1 MKRLRKLLGTLVVV
15 CMASA
20 MALPLA
26 GCGSGEEYTPQLGEP
41 KLSSPAIGQNGTL
54 RVGVNTNNSPLAGK
68 SGDKIIGIDVDIA
81 AALADELGL
90 HVEIVDVGGDA
101 SGAIDDGK
109 VDIALGIDSTS
120 TQPGYWTSSQY
131 LPTGVALFELESSNK
146 TTPTAESKPKVAA
159 QVSSK
164 SAWAVNNVFGEES
177 LESATDLPTAFE
189 DLKSGKVEYVA
200 SDAIIGLYAASRA
213 GVDVKIVALLDTA
226 SGYCAMAAE
235 SNTDLQNAVED
246 ALTLIAQNGVVGV
259 IEDKWL
265 GQTVDLSSLPKIEGS
280 RAARTNASGAEDAG
294 EGEGAAGSSSSSSAS
309 TAGGSGA
316 SSSSSAASAA

>member
-1 MKRLRKLLGTLVVV
+1 MVAACLALGAPALLV
-15 CMASA
+15 
-20 MALPLA
+20 
-26 GCGSGEEYTPQLGEP
+26 GCSSGEEYTPELGEAKATTP
-41 KLSSPAIGQNGTL
+41 VIGQSGTL

-81 AALADELGL
+81 SALADELGL

-101 SGAIDDGK
+101 AGAIDDDTI
-109 VDIALGIDSTS
+109 DIALGIDSTS
-120 TQPGYWTSSQY
+120 TQSGYWTSSQY
-131 LPTGVALFELESSNK
+131 LPTGVALFELESSNR
-146 TTPTAESKPKVAA
+146 TTPTADSKPTVAA

-177 LESATDLPTAFE
+177 LKSATDLPTAFE
-189 DLKSGKVEYVA
+189 DLKSGKVAYVA

-235 SNTDLQNAVED
+235 SNAELQTIVED
-246 ALTLIAQNGVVGV
+246 ALSTIVQNGVVGV

-265 GQTVDLSSLPKIEGS
+265 GQTVDLSSLPKIEGAK
-280 RAARTNASGAEDAG
+280 AARTNAGGSG
-294 EGEGAAGSSSSSSAS
+294 EGEEDEDADDASSSSSSSSAS
-309 TAGGSGA
+309 SA
-316 SSSSSAASAA
+316 SSSASSAA

>member
-1 MKRLRKLLGTLVVV
+1 MTAAGCALAL
-15 CMASA
+15 
-20 MALPLA
+20 ALPLA
-26 GCGSGEEYTPQLGEP
+26 GCGPSEEYVPELGAA
-41 KLSSPAIGQNGTL
+41 KISSPVIGQDGTL

-68 SGDKIIGIDVDIA
+68 SGDKVIGIDVDIA

-101 SGAIDDGK
+101 AGAIDDNTI
-109 VDIALGIDSTS
+109 DIALGIDSTS
-120 TQPGYWTSSQY
+120 TQSGYWTSSQY
-131 LPTGVALFELESSNK
+131 LPTGVALFELQSSNN
-146 TTPTAESKPKVAA
+146 TTPTADSKPTVAA

-177 LESATDLPTAFE
+177 LKSAADLPTAFE
-189 DLKSGKVEYVA
+189 DLKSGKVAYVA

-235 SNTDLQNAVED
+235 SNTELQTTVEE
-246 ALTLIAQNGVVGV
+246 ALSAIVQNGVVDV

-265 GQTVDLSSLPKIEGS
+265 GQTVDLSSLPKIEGAKS
-280 RAARTNASGAEDAG
+280 ARTNAGGGE
-294 EGEGAAGSSSSSSAS
+294 EGEEGDEDETTSSSSSSSAS
-309 TAGGSGA
+309 
-316 SSSSSAASAA
+316 SSSSSAGSSAA